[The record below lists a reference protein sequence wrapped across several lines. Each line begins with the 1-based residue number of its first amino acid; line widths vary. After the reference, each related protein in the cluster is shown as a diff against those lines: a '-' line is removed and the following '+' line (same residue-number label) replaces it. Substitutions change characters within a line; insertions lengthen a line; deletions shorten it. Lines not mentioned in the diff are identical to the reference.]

1 MPTCARTLLIHY
13 PLGRPLRS
21 KCTSGHFFGS
31 YGSYTGYPWFL
42 GDSTQ
47 RILALLKPSLVLSG
61 DMHESCYYEHPFTD
75 IEYSSATGG
84 AGVVPEWT
92 ATSFNPLQGT
102 QFPGFGILSLHRAA
116 VAGNLSRHS
125 HTHARNGLVSFH
137 HCFFCPVL
145 YSAAGQGAA
154 AAGLLLVFVL
164 RRPVKIL
171 FVWARQA

>member
-1 MPTCARTLLIHY
+1 
-13 PLGRPLRS
+13 
-21 KCTSGHFFGS
+21 
-31 YGSYTGYPWFL
+31 
-42 GDSTQ
+42 
-47 RILALLKPSLVLSG
+47 
-61 DMHESCYYEHPFTD
+61 MHESCYYEHVVAAGGNSAQ
-75 IEYSSATGG
+75 SSAGG
-84 AGVVPEWT
+84 DAAAAVPEWT
-92 ATSFNPLQGT
+92 VTSFNPLQGT

-171 FVWARQA
+171 FVWAHEA

>member
-1 MPTCARTLLIHY
+1 
-13 PLGRPLRS
+13 
-21 KCTSGHFFGS
+21 
-31 YGSYTGYPWFL
+31 
-42 GDSTQ
+42 
-47 RILALLKPSLVLSG
+47 
-61 DMHESCYYEHPFTD
+61 MHESCYYEHPFTD
-75 IEYSSATGG
+75 AEYSSATGG

-125 HTHARNGLVSFH
+125 HTHVRNGLVSFH

-154 AAGLLLVFVL
+154 AAGLLLVLTL
-164 RRPVKIL
+164 RSGPVKIL
-171 FVWARQA
+171 FVWAREV